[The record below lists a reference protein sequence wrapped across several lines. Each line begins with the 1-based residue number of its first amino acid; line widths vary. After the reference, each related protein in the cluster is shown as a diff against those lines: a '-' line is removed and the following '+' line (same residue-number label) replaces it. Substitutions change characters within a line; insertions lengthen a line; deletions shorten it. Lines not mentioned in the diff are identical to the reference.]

1 MATKGEAPIL
11 NVQREALAATGKEN
25 NYNQV
30 RGGRPHTANFQPGSS
45 KQTQNY
51 MLFNHL
57 LAGMPRSGQV
67 SGGNSGTS
75 SPNGKLVPPYH
86 RYM

>member
-1 MATKGEAPIL
+1 MTESANIKLAPVL
-11 NVQREALAATGKEN
+11 GKEN
-25 NYNQV
+25 SYNQV
-30 RGGRPHTANFQPGSS
+30 RNGRPQTAGGNFQPGAS
-45 KQTQNY
+45 KQNY

-67 SGGNSGTS
+67 SSGGNSGAS
-75 SPNGKLVPPYH
+75 SPSGKLIPPYH